1 MCELA
6 QVRSL
11 LGWGN
16 YLSAEAYW
24 ELAWPRELA
33 DKYKKAETGSYM
45 IDPALR
51 GRVALVTGANQG
63 IGAAAAR
70 ALAAEGAPV
79 FLTYLR
85 VDRAGHGDPALP
97 RTYDEV
103 RARSAEAVVEAI
115 RQAGGR
121 ADGWEADLADPAVVP
136 ELFDRAEA
144 AFGPVE
150 VLVSNAA
157 FWHGDTFLPDRAERF
172 GWRLMPVSPDTCD
185 RHFAVNSRAPALL
198 IAEFARRHCARGASW
213 GRIISL
219 TTGGAPGFP
228 GEVSY
233 GASKNAVESYTVA
246 AAAELAP
253 LGITANVLSPPPTDT
268 GWISTEVAAELA
280 QATPAFRIAQP
291 DEVAEVIVFLAS
303 HQARSINGQRIVLR

>member
-16 YLSAEAYW
+16 YLSAEAF
-24 ELAWPRELA
+24 
-33 DKYKKAETGSYM
+33 
-45 IDPALR
+45 R

-185 RHFAVNSRAPALL
+185 RHFAVNSRAPAL
-198 IAEFARRHCARGASW
+198 RARGKLGPYHLIDH
-213 GRIISL
+213 GRRARLSR
-219 TTGGAPGFP
+219 GGVVRGQQERA
-228 GEVSY
+228 GELY
-233 GASKNAVESYTVA
+233 G
-246 AAAELAP
+246 
-253 LGITANVLSPPPTDT
+253 GC
-268 GWISTEVAAELA
+268 
-280 QATPAFRIAQP
+280 R
-291 DEVAEVIVFLAS
+291 
-303 HQARSINGQRIVLR
+303 R

>member
-33 DKYKKAETGSYM
+33 DAYKKAETGSYM

-79 FLTYLR
+79 FLTHLRVDRAAHSYLTHLR

-121 ADGWEADLADPAVVP
+121 ADAWEADLADPAVVP

-150 VLVSNAA
+150 ILVSNAA

-185 RHFAVNSRAPALL
+185 RHFAVNSRAPD
-198 IAEFARRHCARGASW
+198 CARGASW

-228 GEVSY
+228 GE
-233 GASKNAVESYTVA
+233 G
-246 AAAELAP
+246 
-253 LGITANVLSPPPTDT
+253 
-268 GWISTEVAAELA
+268 
-280 QATPAFRIAQP
+280 
-291 DEVAEVIVFLAS
+291 
-303 HQARSINGQRIVLR
+303 